1 MPYESILVA
10 SVAPMEMHRANS
22 GQNELGNATAIKRRP
37 DGRVYISGQMQRHAL
52 FEALSRLNERDD
64 EAPEGTYVS
73 NGDGTTF
80 LVEKDLRADLG
91 GFMITDIEGEPG
103 RRTAPVSAT
112 PAVALEPS
120 NTVRDLLLRLS
131 TQDDDQN
138 IATMELS
145 QEDRMRSAF
154 HLDCTALSTSKRYTY
169 EATSEDERGLHVGT
183 ERVRHVDPGERERR
197 ARLFLRATRFP
208 SAYAS
213 QARNATTGEP
223 QKVFIVLDTRLSRK
237 GGRYFAMDDTEQQRL
252 KDELDERGAD
262 YFEGDDTD
270 TDADSVESAHSDALG
285 ALAEKGIVDR
295 AEAQMSY
302 AETFKALSDL
312 EDFPREVEAA

>member
-1 MPYESILVA
+1 
-10 SVAPMEMHRANS
+10 
-22 GQNELGNATAIKRRP
+22 
-37 DGRVYISGQMQRHAL
+37 
-52 FEALSRLNERDD
+52 
-64 EAPEGTYVS
+64 
-73 NGDGTTF
+73 
-80 LVEKDLRADLG
+80 
-91 GFMITDIEGEPG
+91 
-103 RRTAPVSAT
+103 
-112 PAVALEPS
+112 
-120 NTVRDLLLRLS
+120 
-131 TQDDDQN
+131 
-138 IATMELS
+138 
-145 QEDRMRSAF
+145 
-154 HLDCTALSTSKRYTY
+154 
-169 EATSEDERGLHVGT
+169 VGT

-252 KDELDERGAD
+252 RDELDERGAD